1 MSEELLPEEEDVSF
15 EFTTHAELI
24 SCSYYAIS
32 AVSELDTGMMSKVD
46 AMMVKRIMRKSLK
59 LIDKCI
65 SELYEVEFEQD
76 EDAD

>member
-1 MSEELLPEEEDVSF
+1 MSEELLPEEEAAF
-15 EFTTHAELI
+15 EFTTHEELI